1 MIRVQQDASAYG
13 LVENEQS
20 GYSSLFDGPDK
31 NSDRQ
36 LDLQDRDQILYRRQS
51 PAEPVPQLY
60 RSVLGLLFRIAWTE
74 RSLGRIDARIS
85 SSEEG
90 FQLDLGGRK
99 IVQ

>member
-1 MIRVQQDASAYG
+1 
-13 LVENEQS
+13 
-20 GYSSLFDGPDK
+20 
-31 NSDRQ
+31 
-36 LDLQDRDQILYRRQS
+36 
-51 PAEPVPQLY
+51 VPQLY

-90 FQLDLGGRK
+90 FQLNLGGRK